1 MTDDRR
7 GIEETDLNPERIGT
21 SFEAWLDE
29 EGFADDV
36 REAAVKE
43 LFAEQ
48 LLKAMRAKRVTKTAL
63 ATTLGT
69 SRNQLNRIL
78 DPSCDA
84 VTLGALKKAAAAVG
98 MRVRLELVQD
108 DDRRGDTPAA

>member
-1 MTDDRR
+1 MTDSRR
-7 GIEETDLNPERIGT
+7 GIAEAGLDPERVGM
-21 SFEAWLDE
+21 SFQAWLDE
-29 EGFADDV
+29 EGVAEEV

-48 LLKAMRAKRVTKTAL
+48 LQKAMMAKRMTKTAL
-63 ATTLGT
+63 AATLGT

-98 MRVRLELVQD
+98 MRVRVELVRD
-108 DDRRGDTPAA
+108 DERDGSSPR